1 MLATV
6 TRQMAQQ
13 FKGVNVEF
21 LAEYASFL
29 AKTAT
34 LVIAILVVLSAVAG
48 LRGKGRRK
56 SGGHLQ
62 VTKLNDFYKDLRERL
77 ESGLFDKAELK
88 ALRKQQGKAEKKVK
102 KAKADDKGRV
112 YVLDFD
118 GDIKASATES
128 LRNEITALLTLAT
141 PRDEVVLRL
150 ESGGGLVHSYGLAAS
165 QLARIRQAGIPLTVC
180 IDKVAASGGYMMAC
194 IGEKIIS
201 APFAVLGSIGV
212 VAQLPNV
219 NRLLKK
225 HDIDVEVLTAGE
237 YKRTLTV
244 LGENTEKGRE
254 KFQEDLDVTHQ
265 LFKDFVARYRPQLHI
280 DEVATGEVWLGVS
293 ALNRQLVDALQTS
306 DEYISDRART
316 ANVFHL
322 HYAERKS
329 LQERIGMAA
338 SGTVENAV
346 VGLWSKLNRLR

>member
-1 MLATV
+1 M
-6 TRQMAQQ
+6 
-13 FKGVNVEF
+13 EF

-34 LVIAILVVLSAVAG
+34 LVIAILVVLSAIAG

-56 SGGHLQ
+56 PGGQLQ
-62 VTKLNDFYKDLRERL
+62 VTRLNEFYKELRERL
-77 ESGLFDKAELK
+77 ESGLLDKAQLK
-88 ALRKQQGKAEKKVK
+88 AVRKQQAKAEKQQK
-102 KAKADDKGRV
+102 KKPEDKRRV
-112 YVLDFD
+112 FVLDFD

-150 ESGGGLVHSYGLAAS
+150 ESGGGMVHSYGLAAS
-165 QLARIRQAGIPLTVC
+165 QLARIREAGIPLTIC

-194 IGEKIIS
+194 IGEKIVS
-201 APFAVLGSIGV
+201 APFAILGSIGV
-212 VAQLPNV
+212 VAQMPNL

-225 HDIDVEVLTAGE
+225 HDIDFEVLTAGE

-244 LGENTEKGRE
+244 FGENTDKGRE
-254 KFQEDLDVTHQ
+254 KFQEDLDITHQ

-280 DEVATGEVWLGVS
+280 DEVATGEVWLGIA
-293 ALNRQLVDALQTS
+293 ALNRQLVDELGTS
-306 DEYISDRART
+306 DEYLSRSARE

-322 HYAERKS
+322 RFAERKS
-329 LQERIGMAA
+329 LQERIGVAA
-338 SGTVENAV
+338 SGAVENTLV
-346 VGLWSKLNRLR
+346 SLWSKLGRLR

>member
-1 MLATV
+1 
-6 TRQMAQQ
+6 
-13 FKGVNVEF
+13 VEF

-34 LVIAILVVLSAVAG
+34 LVIAILVVLSAIAG

-56 SGGHLQ
+56 SGGQLQ
-62 VTKLNDFYKDLRERL
+62 VTRLNEFYKDLRERL
-77 ESGLFDKAELK
+77 ESGLLEKAQLK
-88 ALRKQQGKAEKKVK
+88 ALRKQQAKAEKQQK
-102 KAKADDKGRV
+102 KGKGKADEQGRV
-112 YVLDFD
+112 FVLDFD

-141 PRDEVVLRL
+141 ARDEVVLRL

-194 IGEKIIS
+194 IGDKIVS

-225 HDIDVEVLTAGE
+225 HDIDFEVLTAGE

-244 LGENTEKGRE
+244 FGENTEKGRE
-254 KFQEDLDVTHQ
+254 KFQEDLDITHQ

-280 DEVATGEVWLGVS
+280 DEVATGEVWLGVA
-293 ALNRQLVDALQTS
+293 ALNRQLVDTLQTS
-306 DEYISDRART
+306 DEYLSERARN
-316 ANVFHL
+316 ANLFHL

-329 LQERIGMAA
+329 LQERIGVAA
-338 SGTVENAV
+338 SGAMENTL
-346 VGLWSKLNRLR
+346 VGLWSKLGRLR